1 MKKILFLLTSFGLL
15 STIQHGRAT
24 NQKETDSK
32 KVKLHPIMQAELDKH
47 LNTPYHD
54 PEEVHPELMQVL
66 NDELNDPDKT
76 KEIHDAVD
84 KAHAELEPQEQ
95 AVLAVFSKKRARK
108 NKKSEDT
115 QAPKGFDTRG

>member
-24 NQKETDSK
+24 NQKETK
-32 KVKLHPIMQAELDKH
+32 KVKLHPTMQAELDK
-47 LNTPYHD
+47 NIDNPYHN
-54 PEEVHPELMQVL
+54 PAEVHPKLMQVL
-66 NDELNDPDKT
+66 NNELNDPDKT

-84 KAHAELEPQEQ
+84 AAHAELEPQKQ
-95 AVLAVFSKKRARK
+95 AALAVLSKKRARK